1 MSLPRSVSKLKGLD
15 NVLDLDLD
23 LESILSVVEGS
34 TLSLNASDNS
44 YSQGSLMEP
53 QRGTNDV
60 SRACHRCL
68 YSVAVPNTPPM
79 K

>member
-1 MSLPRSVSKLKGLD
+1 MSLPTSLSKLEELD
-15 NVLDLDLD
+15 SVLDLDLD

-34 TLSLNASDNS
+34 TLSLNASDKS
-44 YSQGSLMEP
+44 YSQCSLIEP

-60 SRACHRCL
+60 SRSCHRCL
-68 YSVAVPNTPPM
+68 YSVAVPNTSPM